1 VRVVWAVYGD
11 VNQPTGGYVYD
22 RLVIEALRARG
33 DRVALVDPREGALS
47 SPDADVVVGDGLCI
61 PELGPAFE
69 ALAGGPARV
78 LLVHHMPS
86 WEIERADRGGSC
98 EARAIRATEARAI
111 RASDRIVATS
121 AATRARL
128 LEEGAAAPV
137 DVVAPGA
144 DRLPRL
150 VRPAPASRLL
160 FVGSLVRRK
169 RLELLLDALEALPA
183 PRPVLTI
190 AGDPDR
196 EPDYARSLLA
206 RIERG
211 PLRACVRALGVVGD
225 RALAEE
231 LAAADALVLP
241 SSLEGYGM
249 VLTEAL
255 HAGTPLIAA
264 RGAAEAAGV
273 AGLDAARVFDDG
285 PALAALLARFAADE
299 GLRASMRRAAADL
312 APRSRQWSGA
322 AREFRDVLERA
333 RRP

>member
-1 VRVVWAVYGD
+1 MRVVWAVYGD

-33 DRVALVDPREGALS
+33 DRVELVDPREGALS

-86 WEIERADRGGSC
+86 WEIERAGLGGSSEARAIRAT

-128 LEEGAAAPV
+128 LEEGAAVPV

-144 DRLPRL
+144 NRLPRL
-150 VRPAPASRLL
+150 ARPAPASRLL

-190 AGDPDR
+190 RGRPGPRARLRPIDARADSN
-196 EPDYARSLLA
+196 EARSS
-206 RIERG
+206 
-211 PLRACVRALGVVGD
+211 RAC
-225 RALAEE
+225 
-231 LAAADALVLP
+231 
-241 SSLEGYGM
+241 
-249 VLTEAL
+249 
-255 HAGTPLIAA
+255 A
-264 RGAAEAAGV
+264 R
-273 AGLDAARVFDDG
+273 
-285 PALAALLARFAADE
+285 
-299 GLRASMRRAAADL
+299 
-312 APRSRQWSGA
+312 SG
-322 AREFRDVLERA
+322 
-333 RRP
+333 